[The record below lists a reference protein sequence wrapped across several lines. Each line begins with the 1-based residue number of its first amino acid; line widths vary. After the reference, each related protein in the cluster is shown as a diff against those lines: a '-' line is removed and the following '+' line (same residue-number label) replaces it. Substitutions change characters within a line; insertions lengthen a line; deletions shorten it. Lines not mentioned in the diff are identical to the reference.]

1 MITAR
6 ALGTAALAVTALA
19 GCAQAQPPT
28 ETPRS
33 LAPGT
38 PTSSTPSTTTSPP
51 QTTTT
56 PAIRTLAIE
65 VNGTEVSP
73 EPTQVDLAVG
83 ETLSLV
89 ITADAGSEV
98 HVHGFG
104 EIAEPVTP
112 GVPVTIELTGDD
124 PGVYEVE
131 LHDPDLLL
139 LQVAV
144 R

>member
-6 ALGTAALAVTALA
+6 AAGAAVLAVTVLA
-19 GCAQAQPPT
+19 GCAQTEAPT
-28 ETPRS
+28 GTPTS

-38 PTSSTPSTTTSPP
+38 PTTSAPVSSSPSETA
-51 QTTTT
+51 TT
-56 PAIRTLAIE
+56 PAIRTLAIT
-65 VNGTEVSP
+65 VTGNEVSP

-112 GVPVTIELTGDD
+112 GVPVTIELTGNE

>member
-6 ALGTAALAVTALA
+6 ALGTAVLAATVLT
-19 GCAQAQPPT
+19 GCAEAEPPS
-28 ETPRS
+28 ETATS
-33 LAPGT
+33 LSPDT
-38 PTSSTPSTTTSPP
+38 PTSPESPP
-51 QTTTT
+51 PSSPETTTT
-56 PAIRTLAIE
+56 PEVRTLAIE

-104 EIAEPVTP
+104 EITEPVTP
-112 GVPVTIELTGDD
+112 GLPVTVELTGDD

>member
-1 MITAR
+1 MITTR
-6 ALGTAALAVTALA
+6 LLCTAALAVTALA
-19 GCAQAQPPT
+19 GCAEAQAPT
-28 ETPRS
+28 GTPTS
-33 LAPGT
+33 LAPDT
-38 PTSSTPSTTTSPP
+38 PTSSTSAPAPTSS
-51 QTTTT
+51 TTTT

-65 VNGTEVSP
+65 VTGNEVSP
-73 EPTQVDLAVG
+73 EPAQVDLAVG

-104 EIAEPVTP
+104 EIEEPVTP
-112 GVPVTIELTGDD
+112 GVPVTIELTGDT
-124 PGVYEVE
+124 PGLYEVE